1 MLDLKFIRENI
12 ELIKEGLRKKQVE
25 VDIDYLLHLDKEKRD
40 LLSQVEELRARQNQ
54 ASQEIASAQGE
65 DKKRKI
71 REVKEVST
79 SLKSLEPKLRERA
92 EELNNLLLKLPNL
105 PDKSVPEGK
114 DERENKIERKWG
126 EPPKFTFKARTIW
139 RLEKA

>member
-54 ASQEIASAQGE
+54 AS
-65 DKKRKI
+65 
-71 REVKEVST
+71 
-79 SLKSLEPKLRERA
+79 
-92 EELNNLLLKLPNL
+92 
-105 PDKSVPEGK
+105 
-114 DERENKIERKWG
+114 
-126 EPPKFTFKARTIW
+126 
-139 RLEKA
+139 